1 VTSMNE
7 MFRFAEVFNGNIA
20 SWDVSSVTTLNRML
34 WKATS
39 FNQNLCAWG
48 DHIPNFVPVRSM
60 FSSTQCPTT
69 DSPDLKASPPG
80 PFCHPCL

>member
-1 VTSMNE
+1 
-7 MFRFAEVFNGNIA
+7 
-20 SWDVSSVTTLNRML
+20 VTTLNRML

-69 DSPDLKASPPG
+69 DSPGTPDCWDFFEFG
-80 PFCHPCL
+80 GCLNSKIGRFLVSSWLYLIKEAPV